1 MAPITCRNVMTRAAK
16 DFFFPE
22 KSNYQC
28 PWLNVFYHLCYE
40 QQKEPW
46 SPSCRPSP
54 PVLVSHLQ
62 SIKGMGVWVLDG
74 HSLSGFLPVWVEKR
88 WCMTGL
94 FIESVTLVPF
104 PWQSSQSP
112 PWAHLGIMISYLLRA
127 QYRGLHQ
134 QSYLSKKE
142 HLHQR
147 PSFGF
152 SSFFIPDF
160 FRVPLIGKQFFQ
172 FTNITASAASS
183 GFAARNQ
190 ECFRR
195 LSYH

>member
-16 DFFFPE
+16 DFFFLR
-22 KSNYQC
+22 KVTTNALGWMC
-28 PWLNVFYHLCYE
+28 FIILCYE
-40 QQKEPW
+40 QQEEPW

-62 SIKGMGVWVLDG
+62 SIKGVGVWVLGG

-88 WCMTGL
+88 WRMTGL

-104 PWQSSQSP
+104 LWQSSQSP
-112 PWAHLGIMISYLLRA
+112 PWAHLGMMISYLLRA

-142 HLHQR
+142 HLHQC

-160 FRVPLIGKQFFQ
+160 FRVPLVGKQFFQ
-172 FTNITASAASS
+172 FTNITASTANSE
-183 GFAARNQ
+183 FTARNQ

-195 LSYH
+195 LSYQ

>member
-16 DFFFPE
+16 DFFFLRKVTTNALGWMCFIIFVMNSKGNPG
-22 KSNYQC
+22 
-28 PWLNVFYHLCYE
+28 LH
-40 QQKEPW
+40 
-46 SPSCRPSP
+46 P

-134 QSYLSKKE
+134 QSYLSEKE

-172 FTNITASAASS
+172 FTNITASTASS
-183 GFAARNQ
+183 EFTARNQ